1 MTEQKDVK
9 NLDPY
14 GIVKLLSEL
23 VLNYISLDFLLDKPK
38 IFLWFKLGLLLLVAK
53 ISPRQSS
60 CQHLKTKD
68 VSVSNIQDSN
78 FSPSLA
84 TLGLD
89 SHLKTGLGR

>member
-1 MTEQKDVK
+1 MTDQKDVK

-60 CQHLKTKD
+60 CQHLKTKRFHMK
-68 VSVSNIQDSN
+68 VCITSVS
-78 FSPSLA
+78 
-84 TLGLD
+84 
-89 SHLKTGLGR
+89 

>member
-38 IFLWFKLGLLLLVAK
+38 IFLWFKLGLLL
-53 ISPRQSS
+53 
-60 CQHLKTKD
+60 
-68 VSVSNIQDSN
+68 
-78 FSPSLA
+78 
-84 TLGLD
+84 
-89 SHLKTGLGR
+89 

>member
-38 IFLWFKLGLLLLVAK
+38 IFLWFKLGLLLLIDK

-60 CQHLKTKD
+60 CQHLK
-68 VSVSNIQDSN
+68 S
-78 FSPSLA
+78 
-84 TLGLD
+84 G
-89 SHLKTGLGR
+89 

>member
-53 ISPRQSS
+53 TI
-60 CQHLKTKD
+60 L
-68 VSVSNIQDSN
+68 N
-78 FSPSLA
+78 LA
-84 TLGLD
+84 AVLNGLE
-89 SHLKTGLGR
+89 S

>member
-9 NLDPY
+9 NLDPD

-38 IFLWFKLGLLLLVAK
+38 IFLWFKIGLLLLVAK

-60 CQHLKTKD
+60 CQHLKIKKFHMT
-68 VSVSNIQDSN
+68 VCITSVS
-78 FSPSLA
+78 
-84 TLGLD
+84 
-89 SHLKTGLGR
+89 